1 MKANAYIV
9 FVVSQVVFY
18 SASVTVTT
26 PVVVFSDQLPSVVV
40 APVVTALQAED
51 ETVGVQV
58 IAPNI
63 FAVCR
68 LASMFS

>member
-1 MKANAYIV
+1 MHMKFLLSFQWAC
-9 FVVSQVVFY
+9 Y

-26 PVVVFSDQLPSVVV
+26 PVVVFSDQLPCVVV
-40 APVVTALQAED
+40 APVVAALQAAA

-63 FAVCR
+63 FGVFKF
-68 LASMFS
+68 ASMFV